1 MRDRTN
7 SVNPLLYGEGGERP
21 VGVREDGTTLL
32 LDVWLVSRATH
43 GLLDEALAPA
53 GLTADEFA
61 VYSMLRGSEAG
72 STPSELAGW
81 MAAPATTVSSYV
93 KRFEGRGHV
102 ERVPNPDD
110 RRSYR
115 LRLTDDGRAA
125 HLAAAQRFA
134 PVLAQVLVAL
144 ADTDRT
150 EADVTAALAAL
161 LTALTTARAAPPS

>member
-1 MRDRTN
+1 MRDRTTL
-7 SVNPLLYGEGGERP
+7 VNPPPYTDGWERP

-32 LDVWLVSRATH
+32 LDVWLVSRSTH

-61 VYSMLRGSEAG
+61 VYSMLRGSEEG

-81 MAAPATTVSSYV
+81 MAAPPTTVSSYV

-115 LRLTDDGRAA
+115 LRLTDETVYLRNAAINLVNGMINLTFSCDGT
-125 HLAAAQRFA
+125 HYIDHKTFFA
-134 PVLAQVLVAL
+134 EL
-144 ADTDRT
+144 DNFETNG
-150 EADVTAALAAL
+150 
-161 LTALTTARAAPPS
+161 